1 MSFIDL
7 KNLLPQS
14 LTRNR
19 IKPQIEATNVL
30 VECKKLIEQVWGKE
44 VVQLVEPKYVKERT
58 LYLHCNSSTAAN
70 ALSLAKKKIVE
81 EVNKSCG
88 EELIKDIVFWQ

>member
-30 VECKKLIEQVWGKE
+30 VECQKLIEQVWGKE
-44 VVQLVEPKYVKERT
+44 VAKLVEPKYVKERI
-58 LYLHCNSSTAAN
+58 LYIHCNSSTAAN

-81 EVNKSCG
+81 EVNKACQ

>member
-19 IKPQIEATNVL
+19 IKPQVEATNVL
-30 VECKKLIEQVWGKE
+30 VECQKLIKQVWGPE
-44 VVQLVEPKYVKERT
+44 VVKLVEPKYVKERI
-58 LYLHCNSSTAAN
+58 LYIYCRSSAAAN

-81 EVNKSCG
+81 EVNKACQ